1 MLRKIKL
8 LKTTKCYAP
17 FENVKV
23 GNNKISLNYTKTI
36 EGYSFEIEVDIPNW
50 IIDFN
55 PKENEVLKS
64 TTSLSSSHK
73 IYNISSGI

>member
-1 MLRKIKL
+1 M
-8 LKTTKCYAP
+8 
-17 FENVKV
+17 
-23 GNNKISLNYTKTI
+23 SLNYKKTI
-36 EGYSFEIEVDIPNW
+36 EGYSFEVEVDTPNW

-64 TTSLSSSHK
+64 VMALSSSHK

>member
-1 MLRKIKL
+1 MKQ
-8 LKTTKCYAP
+8 KTSTPNIASGVDII
-17 FENVKV
+17 F
-23 GNNKISLNYTKTI
+23 IFLNYKKTI
-36 EGYSFEIEVDIPNW
+36 EGYSFEVEVDTPNW

-64 TTSLSSSHK
+64 VMALSSSHK